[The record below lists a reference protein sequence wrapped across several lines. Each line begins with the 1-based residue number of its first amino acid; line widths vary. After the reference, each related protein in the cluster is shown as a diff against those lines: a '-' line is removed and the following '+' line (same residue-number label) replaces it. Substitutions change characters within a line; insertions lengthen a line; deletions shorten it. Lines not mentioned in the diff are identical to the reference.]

1 MINNN
6 DYNYDY
12 KVIYKNIQDEY
23 ESDTQYRRDIL
34 NVFNVNF
41 NENINY
47 NKFDSLQEKEKKGK
61 QDDINDELNLY
72 KLDLFDIIT
81 ERAIHLFT
89 KLPKDNNEL
98 NEICILSA
106 NRLFSNDLETG
117 FIMLFSYE
125 TFDIIHKLL
134 NEYNNTNNIGIKY
147 VNDIKNILI

>member
-6 DYNYDY
+6 NYKYEY
-12 KVIYKNIQDEY
+12 KVIYNNINDEDL
-23 ESDTQYRRDIL
+23 SDTQYRRDIL

-47 NKFDSLQEKEKKGK
+47 NKYDSLGKYEKNDK

-72 KLDLFDIIT
+72 KIDLFDIIT
-81 ERAIHLFT
+81 ERAIYLFT
-89 KLPKDNNEL
+89 TLPKDVDEL
-98 NEICILSA
+98 NQICILSA

-125 TFDIIHKLL
+125 TFYIIHLLL
-134 NEYNNTNNIGIKY
+134 NDYNNNNQINMKY
-147 VNDIKNILI
+147 INMIKNVLI